1 MTAQGKTA
9 PVSLHPQWLRALSLP
24 DEPTSAGADRN
35 SSDLHSR
42 RTAGSES
49 ENATMQPDGTRAVTT
64 ATAAAVAT
72 AQAEAQAQAQAPPPL
87 PPLPPPH
94 VSASSSGSCASSSV
108 CLVPVTKRRRTCRS
122 PTHTAPVSTMVTQE
136 RMPPLPGVGSVAAA
150 VVAGSDWAPQV
161 KLEAAIAA
169 GGTRAGVTNEHAA
182 GAAGAAAAA
191 AAAAA
196 ATAITVSNATAS
208 MTVSAASMTE
218 AAMPKRPTELD
229 PAGSVDPVLDRQR
242 LRWALVEMNGRYS
255 NSCCTRY
262 YPALLEAGIGCLGA
276 LFRCVDLWV
285 QAWMDEIPEL
295 HGRRIAQQLF
305 AKAIEE

>member
-1 MTAQGKTA
+1 MTAQGKAA

-72 AQAEAQAQAQAPPPL
+72 AQAEAQAQA
-87 PPLPPPH
+87 PPPH
-94 VSASSSGSCASSSV
+94 LSASSPGSSAPSASSSLCP
-108 CLVPVTKRRRTCRS
+108 VPVTKRRRTCRS
-122 PTHTAPVSTMVTQE
+122 PTHKAPVSTMVKQE
-136 RMPPLPGVGSVAAA
+136 RMPPLPGVGSGAAA
-150 VVAGSDWAPQV
+150 VVAGSDWGPQV

-169 GGTRAGVTNEHAA
+169 GSTHGGVTNEHAG

-196 ATAITVSNATAS
+196 ATAITISNATAS
-208 MTVSAASMTE
+208 ISAASMTE
-218 AAMPKRPTELD
+218 AATPKRPTELD
-229 PAGSVDPVLDRQR
+229 PAVVLDRIQ
-242 LRWALVEMNGRYS
+242 LRQALVEMNGRYS

-262 YPALLEAGIGCLGA
+262 YPALLEAGIGCLGT
-276 LFRCVDLWV
+276 LFRCVP
-285 QAWMDEIPEL
+285 WMDEIPEL